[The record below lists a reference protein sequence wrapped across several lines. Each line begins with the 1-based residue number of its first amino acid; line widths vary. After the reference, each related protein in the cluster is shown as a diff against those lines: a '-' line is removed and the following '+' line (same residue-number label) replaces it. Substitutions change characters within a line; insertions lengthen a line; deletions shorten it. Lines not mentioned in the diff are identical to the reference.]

1 MPLIFIFLHLVPSH
15 NTLKFLSFS
24 LQYTQCNSS
33 TSLYHL
39 QVLTH
44 VSSTH
49 PLTLPSTHVRTPFSV
64 TLILVSHCFLSSS
77 KNNPKSLLTFL
88 TLLVLLLLLLLLSV
102 PCQSVHGVFPCL
114 VCPPVITAPPT
125 QHGKLKKM
133 LVWLCTCDLRHGW
146 GVCGKEWNIFTFPT
160 QDMVVTS
167 VNVKDS
173 KQ

>member
-1 MPLIFIFLHLVPSH
+1 MQLKHLIVSSSGSYTCLF
-15 NTLKFLSFS
+15 NTSPHASKHSCSNAFFSNTHPWFS
-24 LQYTQCNSS
+24 L
-33 TSLYHL
+33 
-39 QVLTH
+39 
-44 VSSTH
+44 VS
-49 PLTLPSTHVRTPFSV
+49 
-64 TLILVSHCFLSSS
+64 FLSSS

-88 TLLVLLLLLLLLSV
+88 TLLVLLLLLLLSV